1 MRNRRGFIFPLYI
14 VALTLLM
21 CGTVIMLYL
30 NQQEELNSSLVSP
43 LSVLEVRDDL
53 EIFEM
58 RERELILE
66 HLSKDSFKEDFVNGL
81 TYEMKEFIFSDLIW
95 NGDLMDADFDKDAF
109 LENVLYSVSEDSGD
123 LILKR
128 AKIGKR
134 ILLES
139 EDKVKASFPVEFEFE
154 FEREYSI
161 SEGGI
166 VEVVV

>member
-1 MRNRRGFIFPLYI
+1 
-14 VALTLLM
+14 
-21 CGTVIMLYL
+21 
-30 NQQEELNSSLVSP
+30 
-43 LSVLEVRDDL
+43 
-53 EIFEM
+53 
-58 RERELILE
+58 
-66 HLSKDSFKEDFVNGL
+66 
-81 TYEMKEFIFSDLIW
+81 
-95 NGDLMDADFDKDAF
+95 MDGDFDKDAF

>member
-1 MRNRRGFIFPLYI
+1 M
-14 VALTLLM
+14 
-21 CGTVIMLYL
+21 
-30 NQQEELNSSLVSP
+30 
-43 LSVLEVRDDL
+43 
-53 EIFEM
+53 
-58 RERELILE
+58 
-66 HLSKDSFKEDFVNGL
+66 
-81 TYEMKEFIFSDLIW
+81 
-95 NGDLMDADFDKDAF
+95 
-109 LENVLYSVSEDSGD
+109 D